1 MNALTEAWTQYKNR
15 PPETADQVRNRSF
28 AVLFCVSVVTALGN
42 TGMQSVL
49 PAIGRQIGIPD
60 PMVAAIFS
68 LSALLWAF
76 SSPIWARQSDLRG
89 RKPLIML
96 GLTGFMVSMI
106 LCGVVVSAG
115 VRHLAVPLV
124 IFVLFL
130 LARAVFGLFG
140 SAANPATQAYV
151 AERTSREQRTQ
162 SMSTLAGA
170 FGLGTIVGPLV
181 ATLFVLPIVGL
192 AGPMFAFAIIAAI
205 MLVVVARWLP
215 ETKARPAPLDNDELR
230 RIPAEALAHAKPSNP
245 NGPPLWRD
253 PRLTPFLAYGFLVAT
268 CQTALQQTLGFLII
282 DKVKL
287 SPMASLDFIK
297 MAMMTG
303 AIASLLGQWGLIRMF
318 RMSPRHLLRWGAGLA
333 AVGSLIVAVSPDYWT
348 VVIGYALSSLGF
360 SFARPGFTAGASL
373 TVGLADQAR
382 AAGAIA
388 AVNGVNVVLAPLF
401 VLLYQHAGHASPF
414 LVTLVVLI
422 GLLAYAYL
430 NKILRGAGEGA
441 TSEED
446 ATVSILE
453 KSEEGGL

>member
-1 MNALTEAWTQYKNR
+1 MNALTQAWTQFKNR
-15 PPETADQVRNRSF
+15 PPETAEQVRNRSF

-42 TGMQSVL
+42 TGLQSVL

-96 GLTGFMVSMI
+96 GLTGFLVSMI
-106 LCGVVVSAG
+106 LCGLVVSAG
-115 VRHLAVPLV
+115 VRHLAAPMV
-124 IFVLFL
+124 IFVVFL

-181 ATLFVLPIVGL
+181 AAMFVLPFVGL
-192 AGPMFAFAIIAAI
+192 AGPLFAFAIIAAI
-205 MLVVVARWLP
+205 MLAVVARWLP
-215 ETKARPAPLDNDELR
+215 ETKAKPAPLDDDELK
-230 RIPAEALAHAKPSNP
+230 RIPAEALAHAKLR
-245 NGPPLWRD
+245 PLWRD
-253 PRLTPFLAYGFLVAT
+253 PRLTPFLIYGFLVAT
-268 CQTALQQTLGFLII
+268 CQTALGQTLGFLII

-287 SPMASLDFIK
+287 SPMDSLNFIK
-297 MAMMTG
+297 MAMVTG

-333 AVGSLIVAVSPDYWT
+333 AVGSLIVALSPDYWT
-348 VVIGYALSSLGF
+348 VVIGYALASLGF

-373 TVGLADQAR
+373 TVGQNDQAR

-401 VLLYQHAGHASPF
+401 VLLYEKIGHPVPF
-414 LVTLVVLI
+414 LVTLVVLL
-422 GLLAYAYL
+422 GLLAYAFL
-430 NKILRGAGEGA
+430 NTILRAAGEDAA
-441 TSEED
+441 TEDD

-453 KSEEGGL
+453 KSEEGGV